1 MNQYDDEWFQHIEE
15 ENNNN
20 VSVKAKR
27 KQGETWRSVDLAAV
41 LADGYE
47 PPRPTVCMVE
57 GSEYGLF
64 YPGRINAI
72 FGDSGGGKTWVA
84 LWAIKEAI
92 ANNKDAVLVDYED
105 HPAAAVARL
114 EALGVSRKSLL
125 KHLIYI
131 QPQERWDKLAERNLL
146 ECLTDRDVYVA
157 IIDSTGEG
165 MAIDGVNPN
174 ADDEVARWFRGVAR
188 TLAATGAAVVLIDHV
203 PKVQQGG
210 RNVDFASGSHRKRAA
225 VNGAAYLLEVII
237 APSRE
242 SNGRFKLGTKK
253 CRFGCRRHGTI
264 ACVVEMNNEEDGSI
278 EFTMVQPEQRET
290 VAFRPTWTMEKLSQW
305 LEKMG
310 QPVSWRQAREAPVGK
325 AGGKADRHTVDAA
338 LACLRDDGYIDW
350 PKGKP
355 MEHRMSYTAANDPK
369 NPERVETSDEP
380 F

>member
-1 MNQYDDEWFQHIEE
+1 
-15 ENNNN
+15 
-20 VSVKAKR
+20 
-27 KQGETWRSVDLAAV
+27 
-41 LADGYE
+41 
-47 PPRPTVCMVE
+47 MVE